1 MVSDALMSHSKA
13 IESGLRRWTPRAILY
28 GASLLTTVCYF
39 LIGRLGNN
47 SQSWV
52 EVSLP
57 LSCISILLLCL
68 SAVEVYLF
76 IQRIQKQNG
85 DLQEA
90 SERELDLSQR
100 LAFQRQTILNQISR
114 ALIDK
119 LDLNQIPREVLEKIA
134 QLFEAD
140 VVAMWGFEN
149 GGDARFPLKGVFGLN
164 AHTVE
169 QVGVIEWTFPQYA
182 SNPKDPHQHIAENPA
197 RDLTMELAAFCEREK
212 LASAA
217 FSPVVC
223 RDELAG
229 VVGMFYR
236 KPFPLSPSLT
246 AEMQTVATI
255 IASAVQAEELYRDLV
270 QVQKIES
277 IGTLASGI
285 AHDFNNVLAAIL
297 ACASYV
303 KQRTDPKSPMYRY
316 LEATE
321 SSAHRG
327 AALTK
332 QLLSFARRE
341 GPRTVVVNPNE
352 SIEQTLKMLERS
364 LDKSILLQRQFAP
377 DLKPVELDPSQ
388 LEQVILNISVNARD
402 AMPEGGIY
410 TITTRNRRLD
420 IADQYRPALPLPDG
434 EYVVLGFRDTGHGI
448 NAATL
453 KRIFEPFFTTKGRGK
468 GTGLGLSM
476 VQNIVRSF
484 GGELHIESEVGQGT
498 LFEVYLPA
506 TTKPLP
512 EAQPLN
518 PTEARGGRE
527 CVLLAEDED
536 VIREMAQLGLEAKG
550 YRVIAAN
557 DGATALAAYREK
569 WKNIDIVVAD
579 MVMPCIGGP
588 ELFARMK
595 EVNPA
600 VRVIVSS
607 GYSHDQEGQRMLK
620 HGCLGFLQKPYNAD
634 ALCQAIRAVL
644 DSGL

>member
-1 MVSDALMSHSKA
+1 MTRSKA
-13 IESGLRRWTPRAILY
+13 IDLGLPQWSPRALLH
-28 GASLLTTVCYF
+28 GAAVVITLCYF
-39 LIGRLGNN
+39 LIGRLNNN
-47 SQSWV
+47 SQYWV

-57 LSCISILLLCL
+57 LSSLSILLLSL
-68 SAVEVYLF
+68 AAAETYLF
-76 IQRIQKQNG
+76 VRRIQKQNG
-85 DLQEA
+85 YLRAA

-100 LAFQRQTILNQISR
+100 LAFQRQTVLNQISR

-119 LDLNQIPREVLEKIA
+119 LDVNQIPHEVLEKIA

-140 VVAMWGFEN
+140 VVAMWTFEN
-149 GGDARFPLKGVFGLN
+149 SGEARFPLKGAFGLN
-164 AHTVE
+164 AHT
-169 QVGVIEWTFPQYA
+169 IEHLGAITWTFPQFA
-182 SNPKDPHQHIAENPA
+182 SNPKHPHQQITENPA
-197 RDLTMELAAFCEREK
+197 RDLAPELAGFCEREK
-212 LASAA
+212 LACAA
-217 FSPVVC
+217 FSPIVC
-223 RDELAG
+223 RDEL
-229 VVGMFYR
+229 VGLVGIFHR
-236 KPFPLSPSLT
+236 RPFPIPPSLT
-246 AEMQTVATI
+246 AEMQTVATV
-255 IASAVQAEELYRDLV
+255 IASAVQAEDLYRDLV

-277 IGTLASGI
+277 IGALASGI

-303 KQRTDPKSPMYRY
+303 KQRTDPKSPTYRY

-341 GPRTVVVNPNE
+341 GPRISVVNPNE

-364 LDKSILLQRQFAP
+364 FDKSILLQRQFAAN
-377 DLKPVELDPSQ
+377 LKPVEVDPSQ

-402 AMPEGGIY
+402 VMPEGGIF

-420 IADQYRPALPLPDG
+420 ATDQYRPALPLPDG
-434 EYVVLGFRDTGHGI
+434 EYVVLGFRDTGHGM

-468 GTGLGLSM
+468 GTGLGLSV
-476 VQNIVRSF
+476 VQNIVRNF
-484 GGELHIESEVGQGT
+484 GGELHVESEVGQGT

-512 EAQPLN
+512 AAQPLN
-518 PTEARGGRE
+518 ATEARGGRE

-550 YRVIAAN
+550 YKVITAN
-557 DGATALAAYREK
+557 DGASALAVYREQ
-569 WKNIDIVVAD
+569 WKNIDIVIAD
-579 MVMPCIGGP
+579 MVMPRISGS

-595 EVNPA
+595 EVNPG

-620 HGCLGFLQKPYNAD
+620 HGCLGFLQKPYNTD
-634 ALCQAIRAVL
+634 ALCQTIRSVL